1 MESVGGHGTQEAEL
15 PVGPLVEEPARERL
29 RETPEPA
36 PGRVLL
42 PPDVVRGEG
51 EGRQVAQGPHLRRGR
66 AVDGLLD
73 DGRHDV
79 RVEVKPGRALAGAL
93 REALRE
99 PEGRADEEGVHDSSL
114 HQSVPERTRG
124 WTPEA
129 CCSRTQS
136 SRGGELMTNE
146 TEKPE
151 AKAHMTIADV
161 VARVDEIENASGDP
175 ESAHSLEDDL
185 WRDVLQAIADGAPN
199 AAGLAREAL
208 KTQDISFPRW
218 CA

>member
-1 MESVGGHGTQEAEL
+1 
-15 PVGPLVEEPARERL
+15 
-29 RETPEPA
+29 
-36 PGRVLL
+36 
-42 PPDVVRGEG
+42 
-51 EGRQVAQGPHLRRGR
+51 
-66 AVDGLLD
+66 
-73 DGRHDV
+73 
-79 RVEVKPGRALAGAL
+79 
-93 REALRE
+93 
-99 PEGRADEEGVHDSSL
+99 
-114 HQSVPERTRG
+114 
-124 WTPEA
+124 
-129 CCSRTQS
+129 
-136 SRGGELMTNE
+136 MTNE